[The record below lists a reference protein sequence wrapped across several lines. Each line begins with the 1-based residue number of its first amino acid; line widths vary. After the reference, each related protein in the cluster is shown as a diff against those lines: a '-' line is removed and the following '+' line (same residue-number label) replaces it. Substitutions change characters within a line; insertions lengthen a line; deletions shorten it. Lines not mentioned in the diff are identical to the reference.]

1 MKRFLFLMAIITLL
15 LSCSPSP
22 DKEDRFEIVTWNM
35 CEFFDYREDGDEYA
49 GWRES
54 DGWNDTKYNERI
66 KKCVMYMVSNFKD
79 ADVIVLEEVESSEV
93 LISLLEGGM
102 KKEGY
107 LYYGI
112 ASDDSNLSV
121 AFISRIKPVS
131 LRLLFVP
138 SARPMLSFDFNI
150 NGEMVRV
157 IGVHLRTRLKDE
169 NEEIRREEL
178 LMLKDEADNCD
189 FPLIVLGDFNIDP
202 VIHKEEMCDTREGET
217 TLPLTGDGS
226 RAFGGRLFSPYLD
239 YNSPLSGGTYYFEG
253 QWERLDNILLSSSF
267 FDGEGIEYEG
277 TTIIKGGDS
286 IDCSGRPLK
295 YDKSTGKGMSDHFA
309 LKSTFRL

>member
-1 MKRFLFLMAIITLL
+1 MMAIIPLL

-22 DKEDRFEIVTWNM
+22 DKEERFVIVTWNM
-35 CEFFDYREDGDEYA
+35 CEFFDSREDGGEYA

-54 DGWNDTKYNERI
+54 DGWNDAKYNERI
-66 KKCVMYMVSNFKD
+66 KKCVMYMVSNFMD

-107 LYYGI
+107 IYYGI
-112 ASDDSNLSV
+112 ASDESALSV

-138 SARPMLSFDFNI
+138 SSRPMLSLDFDI
-150 NGEMVRV
+150 NGEMVRI
-157 IGVHLRTRLKDE
+157 IGVHLRSRLKEE
-169 NEEIRREEL
+169 NKEIRREEL
-178 LMLKDEADNCD
+178 LMLKDEAEKCD
-189 FPLIVLGDFNIDP
+189 YPLIIIGDFNIDP
-202 VIHKEEMCDTREGET
+202 FIHKEEMCDTREGET

-226 RAFGGRLFSPYLD
+226 RAYGGRLFSPYLD
-239 YNSPLSGGTYYFEG
+239 YASPLIGGTYFFEG
-253 QWERLDNILLSSSF
+253 QWERLDNILLSSFF
-267 FDGEGIEYEG
+267 FDWEGIEYEG
-277 TTIIKGGDS
+277 TTIIKGGDAS
-286 IDCSGRPLK
+286 DYLGRPLK

-309 LKSTFRL
+309 LKSTFTI

>member
-1 MKRFLFLMAIITLL
+1 MMAIIPLL

-22 DKEDRFEIVTWNM
+22 DKEERFVIVTWNM
-35 CEFFDYREDGDEYA
+35 CEFFDSREDGGEYA

-54 DGWNDTKYNERI
+54 DGWNDAKYNERI
-66 KKCVMYMVSNFKD
+66 KKCVMYMVSNFMD

-107 LYYGI
+107 IYYGI
-112 ASDDSNLSV
+112 ASDESDLSV

-138 SARPMLSFDFNI
+138 SSRPMLSLDFDI
-150 NGEMVRV
+150 NGEMVRI
-157 IGVHLRTRLKDE
+157 IGVHLRSRLKEE
-169 NEEIRREEL
+169 NKEIRREEL
-178 LMLKDEADNCD
+178 LMLKDEAEKCD
-189 FPLIVLGDFNIDP
+189 CPLIIIGDFNIDP
-202 VIHKEEMCDTREGET
+202 FIHKEEMCDTREGET

-226 RAFGGRLFSPYLD
+226 RAYGGRLFSPYLD
-239 YNSPLSGGTYYFEG
+239 YASPLIGGTYFFEG
-253 QWERLDNILLSSSF
+253 QWERLDNILLSSFF
-267 FDGEGIEYEG
+267 FDWEGIEYEE
-277 TTIIKGGDS
+277 TTIIKGGDAS
-286 IDCSGRPLK
+286 DYLGRPLK

-309 LKSTFRL
+309 LKSIFTI

>member
-1 MKRFLFLMAIITLL
+1 MMAIIPLL

-22 DKEDRFEIVTWNM
+22 DKAERFVIVTWNM
-35 CEFFDYREDGDEYA
+35 CEFFDSREDGGEYA

-54 DGWNDTKYNERI
+54 DGWNDAKYNERI
-66 KKCVMYMVSNFKD
+66 KKCVMYMVSNFMD

-107 LYYGI
+107 IYYGI
-112 ASDDSNLSV
+112 ASDESDLSV

-138 SARPMLSFDFNI
+138 SSRPMLSLDFDI
-150 NGEMVRV
+150 NGEMVRI
-157 IGVHLRTRLKDE
+157 IGVHLRSRLKEE
-169 NEEIRREEL
+169 NKKIRREEL
-178 LMLKDEADNCD
+178 LMLKDEAEKCD
-189 FPLIVLGDFNIDP
+189 CPLIIIGDFNIDP
-202 VIHKEEMCDTREGET
+202 FIHKEEMCDTREGET

-226 RAFGGRLFSPYLD
+226 RAYGGRLFSPYLD
-239 YNSPLSGGTYYFEG
+239 YASPLIGGTYFFEG
-253 QWERLDNILLSSSF
+253 QWERLDNILLSSFF
-267 FDGEGIEYEG
+267 FDWEGIEYEG
-277 TTIIKGGDS
+277 TTIIKGGDAS
-286 IDCSGRPLK
+286 DYLGRPLK

-309 LKSTFRL
+309 LKSTFTI

>member
-1 MKRFLFLMAIITLL
+1 MMAIIPLL

-22 DKEDRFEIVTWNM
+22 DKEERFVIVTWNM
-35 CEFFDYREDGDEYA
+35 CEFFDSREDGGEYA

-54 DGWNDTKYNERI
+54 DGWNDAMYNERI
-66 KKCVMYMVSNFKD
+66 KKCVMYMVSNFMD

-107 LYYGI
+107 IYYGI
-112 ASDDSNLSV
+112 ASDESDLSV

-138 SARPMLSFDFNI
+138 SSRPMLSLDFDI
-150 NGEMVRV
+150 NGEMVRI
-157 IGVHLRTRLKDE
+157 IGVHLRSRLKEE
-169 NEEIRREEL
+169 NKEIRREEL
-178 LMLKDEADNCD
+178 LMLKDEAEKCD
-189 FPLIVLGDFNIDP
+189 CPLIIIGDFNIDP
-202 VIHKEEMCDTREGET
+202 FIHKEEMCDTREGET

-226 RAFGGRLFSPYLD
+226 RAYGGRLFSPYLD
-239 YNSPLSGGTYYFEG
+239 YASPLIGGTYFFEG
-253 QWERLDNILLSSSF
+253 QWERLDNILLSSFF
-267 FDGEGIEYEG
+267 FDWEGIEYEG
-277 TTIIKGGDS
+277 TTIIKGGDAS
-286 IDCSGRPLK
+286 DYLGRPLK

-309 LKSTFRL
+309 LKSTFTI

>member
-1 MKRFLFLMAIITLL
+1 MMAIIPLL

-22 DKEDRFEIVTWNM
+22 DKEERFVIVTWNM
-35 CEFFDYREDGDEYA
+35 CEFFDSREDGGEYA

-54 DGWNDTKYNERI
+54 DGWNDAKYNERI
-66 KKCVMYMVSNFKD
+66 KKCVMYMVSNFMD

-107 LYYGI
+107 IYYGI
-112 ASDDSNLSV
+112 ASDESDLSV

-138 SARPMLSFDFNI
+138 SSRPMLSLDFDI
-150 NGEMVRV
+150 NGEMVRI
-157 IGVHLRTRLKDE
+157 IGVHLRSRLKEE
-169 NEEIRREEL
+169 NKEIRREEL
-178 LMLKDEADNCD
+178 LMLKDEAEKCD
-189 FPLIVLGDFNIDP
+189 CPLIIIGDFNIDP
-202 VIHKEEMCDTREGET
+202 FIHKEEMCDTREGET

-226 RAFGGRLFSPYLD
+226 RAYGGRLFSPYLD
-239 YNSPLSGGTYYFEG
+239 YASPLMGGTYFFEG
-253 QWERLDNILLSSSF
+253 QWERLDNILLSSFF
-267 FDGEGIEYEG
+267 FDWEGIEYEG
-277 TTIIKGGDS
+277 TTIIKGGDAS
-286 IDCSGRPLK
+286 DYLGRPLK

-309 LKSTFRL
+309 LKSTFTI

>member
-1 MKRFLFLMAIITLL
+1 MMAIIPLL

-22 DKEDRFEIVTWNM
+22 DKEERFVIVTWNM
-35 CEFFDYREDGDEYA
+35 CEFFDFREDGGEYA

-54 DGWNDTKYNERI
+54 DGWNDAMYNERI
-66 KKCVMYMVSNFKD
+66 KKCVMYMVSNFMD

-107 LYYGI
+107 IYYGI
-112 ASDDSNLSV
+112 ASDESDLSV

-138 SARPMLSFDFNI
+138 SSRPMLSLDFDI
-150 NGEMVRV
+150 NGEMVRI
-157 IGVHLRTRLKDE
+157 IGVHLRSRLKEE
-169 NEEIRREEL
+169 NKEIRREEL
-178 LMLKDEADNCD
+178 LMLKDEAEKCD
-189 FPLIVLGDFNIDP
+189 CPIIIIGDFNIDP
-202 VIHKEEMCDTREGET
+202 FIHKEEMCDTREGET

-226 RAFGGRLFSPYLD
+226 RAYGGRLFSPYLD
-239 YNSPLSGGTYYFEG
+239 YASPLMGGTYFFEG
-253 QWERLDNILLSSSF
+253 QWERLDNILLSSFF
-267 FDGEGIEYEG
+267 FDWEGIEYEG
-277 TTIIKGGDS
+277 TTIIKGGDAS
-286 IDCSGRPLK
+286 DYLGRPLK

-309 LKSTFRL
+309 LKSTFTI

>member
-1 MKRFLFLMAIITLL
+1 MMAIIPLL

-22 DKEDRFEIVTWNM
+22 DKEERFVIVTWNM
-35 CEFFDYREDGDEYA
+35 CEFFDSREDGGEYA

-54 DGWNDTKYNERI
+54 DGWNDAKYNERI
-66 KKCVMYMVSNFKD
+66 KKCVMYMVSNFMD

-107 LYYGI
+107 IYYGI
-112 ASDDSNLSV
+112 ASDESDLSV

-138 SARPMLSFDFNI
+138 SSRPMLSLDFDI
-150 NGEMVRV
+150 NGEMVRI
-157 IGVHLRTRLKDE
+157 IGVHLRSRLKEE
-169 NEEIRREEL
+169 NKEIRREEL
-178 LMLKDEADNCD
+178 LMLKDEAEKCD
-189 FPLIVLGDFNIDP
+189 CPLIIIGDFNIDP
-202 VIHKEEMCDTREGET
+202 FIHKEEMCDTREGET

-226 RAFGGRLFSPYLD
+226 RAYGGRLFSPYLD
-239 YNSPLSGGTYYFEG
+239 YASPLIGGTYFFEG
-253 QWERLDNILLSSSF
+253 QWERLDNILLSSFF
-267 FDGEGIEYEG
+267 FDWEGIEYEG
-277 TTIIKGGDS
+277 TTIIKGGDAS
-286 IDCSGRPLK
+286 DYLGRPLK

-309 LKSTFRL
+309 LKSTFTI

>member
-1 MKRFLFLMAIITLL
+1 MMAIIPLL

-22 DKEDRFEIVTWNM
+22 DKEERFVIVTWNR
-35 CEFFDYREDGDEYA
+35 CEFFDSREDGGEYA

-54 DGWNDTKYNERI
+54 DGWNDAKYNERI
-66 KKCVMYMVSNFKD
+66 KKCVMYMVSNFMD

-107 LYYGI
+107 IYYGI
-112 ASDDSNLSV
+112 ASDESDLSV

-138 SARPMLSFDFNI
+138 SSRPMLSLDFDI
-150 NGEMVRV
+150 NGEMVRI
-157 IGVHLRTRLKDE
+157 IGVHLRSRLKEE
-169 NEEIRREEL
+169 NKEIRREEL
-178 LMLKDEADNCD
+178 LMLKDEAEKCD
-189 FPLIVLGDFNIDP
+189 CPLIIIGDFNIDP
-202 VIHKEEMCDTREGET
+202 FIHKEEMCDTREGET

-226 RAFGGRLFSPYLD
+226 RAYGGRLFSPYLD
-239 YNSPLSGGTYYFEG
+239 YASPLIGGTYFFEG
-253 QWERLDNILLSSSF
+253 QWERLDNILLSSFF
-267 FDGEGIEYEG
+267 FDWEGIEYEG
-277 TTIIKGGDS
+277 TTIIKGGDAS
-286 IDCSGRPLK
+286 DYLGRPLK

-309 LKSTFRL
+309 LKSTFTI

>member
-1 MKRFLFLMAIITLL
+1 MMAIIPLL

-22 DKEDRFEIVTWNM
+22 DKEERFVIVTWNM
-35 CEFFDYREDGDEYA
+35 CEFFDSREDGGEYA

-54 DGWNDTKYNERI
+54 DGWNDAKYNERI
-66 KKCVMYMVSNFKD
+66 KKCVMYMVSNFMD

-107 LYYGI
+107 IYYGI
-112 ASDDSNLSV
+112 ASDESDLSV
-121 AFISRIKPVS
+121 AFISRIKPLS

-138 SARPMLSFDFNI
+138 SSRPMLSLDFDI
-150 NGEMVRV
+150 NGEMVRI
-157 IGVHLRTRLKDE
+157 IGVHLRSRLKEE

-178 LMLKDEADNCD
+178 LMLKDEAEKCD
-189 FPLIVLGDFNIDP
+189 CPLIIIGDFNIDP
-202 VIHKEEMCDTREGET
+202 FIHKEEMCDTREGET

-226 RAFGGRLFSPYLD
+226 RAYGGRLFSPYLD
-239 YNSPLSGGTYYFEG
+239 YASPLIGGTYFFEG
-253 QWERLDNILLSSSF
+253 QWERLDNILLSSFF
-267 FDGEGIEYEG
+267 FDWEGIEYEG
-277 TTIIKGGDS
+277 TTIIKGGDAS
-286 IDCSGRPLK
+286 DYLGRPLK

-309 LKSTFRL
+309 LKSTFTI

>member
-1 MKRFLFLMAIITLL
+1 MMAIIPLL

-22 DKEDRFEIVTWNM
+22 DKEERFVIVTWNM
-35 CEFFDYREDGDEYA
+35 CEFFDSREDGGEYA

-54 DGWNDTKYNERI
+54 DGWNDAKYNERI
-66 KKCVMYMVSNFKD
+66 KKCVMYMVSNFMD

-107 LYYGI
+107 IYYGI
-112 ASDDSNLSV
+112 ASDESDLSV

-138 SARPMLSFDFNI
+138 SSRPMLSLDFDI
-150 NGEMVRV
+150 NGEMVRI
-157 IGVHLRTRLKDE
+157 IGVHLRSRLKEE

-178 LMLKDEADNCD
+178 LMLKDEAEKCD
-189 FPLIVLGDFNIDP
+189 CPLIIIGDFNIDP
-202 VIHKEEMCDTREGET
+202 FIHKEEMCDTREGET

-226 RAFGGRLFSPYLD
+226 IAYGGRLFSPYLD
-239 YNSPLSGGTYYFEG
+239 YASPLIGGTYFFEG
-253 QWERLDNILLSSSF
+253 QWERLDNILLSSFF
-267 FDGEGIEYEG
+267 FDWEGIEYEG
-277 TTIIKGGDS
+277 TTIIKGGDAS
-286 IDCSGRPLK
+286 DYLGRPLK
-295 YDKSTGKGMSDHFA
+295 YDKSTGKGVSDHFA
-309 LKSTFRL
+309 LKSTFTI

>member
-1 MKRFLFLMAIITLL
+1 MMAIIPLL

-22 DKEDRFEIVTWNM
+22 DKEERFVIVTWNM
-35 CEFFDYREDGDEYA
+35 CEFFDSREDGGEYA

-54 DGWNDTKYNERI
+54 DGWNDAKYNERI
-66 KKCVMYMVSNFKD
+66 KKCVMYMVSNFMD

-107 LYYGI
+107 IYYGI
-112 ASDDSNLSV
+112 ASDESDLSV

-138 SARPMLSFDFNI
+138 SSRPMLSLDFDI
-150 NGEMVRV
+150 NGEMVRI
-157 IGVHLRTRLKDE
+157 IGVHLRSRLKEE

-178 LMLKDEADNCD
+178 LMLKDEAEKCD
-189 FPLIVLGDFNIDP
+189 CPLIIIGDFNIDP

-226 RAFGGRLFSPYLD
+226 RAYGGRLFSPYLD
-239 YNSPLSGGTYYFEG
+239 YASPLIGGTYFFEG
-253 QWERLDNILLSSSF
+253 QWERLDNILLSSFF
-267 FDGEGIEYEG
+267 FDWEGIEYEG
-277 TTIIKGGDS
+277 TTIIKGGDAS
-286 IDCSGRPLK
+286 DYLGRPLK

-309 LKSTFRL
+309 LKSTFTI

>member
-1 MKRFLFLMAIITLL
+1 
-15 LSCSPSP
+15 
-22 DKEDRFEIVTWNM
+22 
-35 CEFFDYREDGDEYA
+35 
-49 GWRES
+49 
-54 DGWNDTKYNERI
+54 
-66 KKCVMYMVSNFKD
+66 MYMVSNFKD
-79 ADVIVLEEVESSEV
+79 ADVIVLEEVESNEV

-112 ASDDSNLSV
+112 ASDDGALSV

-138 SARPMLSFDFNI
+138 SARPMLSLDFNV

-157 IGVHLRTRLKDE
+157 IGVHLRSRLKDE

-226 RAFGGRLFSPYLD
+226 RAYGGRLFSPYLD

-286 IDCSGRPLK
+286 IDYSGRPLK

>member
-1 MKRFLFLMAIITLL
+1 MMAIIPLL

-22 DKEDRFEIVTWNM
+22 DKEERFVIVTWNM
-35 CEFFDYREDGDEYA
+35 CEFFDSREDGGEYA

-54 DGWNDTKYNERI
+54 DGWNDAKYNERI
-66 KKCVMYMVSNFKD
+66 KKCVMYMVSNFMD

-107 LYYGI
+107 IYYGI
-112 ASDDSNLSV
+112 ASDESDLSV

-138 SARPMLSFDFNI
+138 SSRPMLSLDFDI
-150 NGEMVRV
+150 NGEMVRI
-157 IGVHLRTRLKDE
+157 IGVHLRSRLKEE
-169 NEEIRREEL
+169 NKEIRREEL
-178 LMLKDEADNCD
+178 LMLKDEAEKCD
-189 FPLIVLGDFNIDP
+189 CPLIIIGDFNIDP
-202 VIHKEEMCDTREGET
+202 FIHKEEMCDTREGET

-226 RAFGGRLFSPYLD
+226 RAYGGRLFSPYLD
-239 YNSPLSGGTYYFEG
+239 YASPLIGGTYFFEG
-253 QWERLDNILLSSSF
+253 QWERLDNILLSSFF
-267 FDGEGIEYEG
+267 FDWEGIEYEG
-277 TTIIKGGDS
+277 TMIIKGGDAS
-286 IDCSGRPLK
+286 DYLGRPLK

-309 LKSTFRL
+309 LKSTFTI

>member
-1 MKRFLFLMAIITLL
+1 MMAIIPLL

-22 DKEDRFEIVTWNM
+22 DKEERFVIVTWNM
-35 CEFFDYREDGDEYA
+35 CEFFDSREDGGEYA

-54 DGWNDTKYNERI
+54 DGWNDAKYNERI
-66 KKCVMYMVSNFKD
+66 KKCVMYMVSNFMD

-93 LISLLEGGM
+93 LISLLECGM

-107 LYYGI
+107 IYYGI
-112 ASDDSNLSV
+112 ASDESDLSV

-138 SARPMLSFDFNI
+138 SSRPMLSLDFII
-150 NGEMVRV
+150 NGEMVRI
-157 IGVHLRTRLKDE
+157 IGVHLRSRLKEE

-178 LMLKDEADNCD
+178 LMLKDEAEKCD
-189 FPLIVLGDFNIDP
+189 CPLIIIGDFNIDP
-202 VIHKEEMCDTREGET
+202 FIHKEEMCDTREGET

-226 RAFGGRLFSPYLD
+226 RAYGGRLFSPYLD
-239 YNSPLSGGTYYFEG
+239 YASPLMGGTYFFEG
-253 QWERLDNILLSSSF
+253 QWERLDNILLSSFF
-267 FDGEGIEYEG
+267 FDWEGIEYEG
-277 TTIIKGGDS
+277 TTIIKGGDAS
-286 IDCSGRPLK
+286 DYLGRPLK

-309 LKSTFRL
+309 LKSTFTI

>member
-1 MKRFLFLMAIITLL
+1 MMAIIPLL

-22 DKEDRFEIVTWNM
+22 DKEERFVIVTWNM
-35 CEFFDYREDGDEYA
+35 CEFFDSREDGGEYA

-54 DGWNDTKYNERI
+54 DGWNDAKYNERI
-66 KKCVMYMVSNFKD
+66 KKCVMYMVSNFMD

-107 LYYGI
+107 IYYGI
-112 ASDDSNLSV
+112 ASDESDLSV

-138 SARPMLSFDFNI
+138 SSRPMLSLDFDI
-150 NGEMVRV
+150 NGEMVKI
-157 IGVHLRTRLKDE
+157 IGVHLRSRLKEE

-178 LMLKDEADNCD
+178 LMLKDEAEKCD
-189 FPLIVLGDFNIDP
+189 CPLIIIGDFNIDP
-202 VIHKEEMCDTREGET
+202 FIHKEEMCDTREGET

-226 RAFGGRLFSPYLD
+226 RAYGGRLFSPYLD
-239 YNSPLSGGTYYFEG
+239 YASPLMGGTYFFEG
-253 QWERLDNILLSSSF
+253 QWERLDNILLSSFF
-267 FDGEGIEYEG
+267 FDWEGIEYEG
-277 TTIIKGGDS
+277 TTIIKGGDAS
-286 IDCSGRPLK
+286 DYLGRPLK

-309 LKSTFRL
+309 LKSTFTI

>member
-1 MKRFLFLMAIITLL
+1 MMAIIPLL

-22 DKEDRFEIVTWNM
+22 DKEERFVIVTWNM
-35 CEFFDYREDGDEYA
+35 CEFFDSREDGGEYA

-54 DGWNDTKYNERI
+54 DGWNDAKYNERI
-66 KKCVMYMVSNFKD
+66 KKCVMYMVSNFMD

-107 LYYGI
+107 IYYGI
-112 ASDDSNLSV
+112 ASDESDLSV

-138 SARPMLSFDFNI
+138 SSRPMLSLDFDI
-150 NGEMVRV
+150 NGEMVRI
-157 IGVHLRTRLKDE
+157 IGVHLRSRLKEE
-169 NEEIRREEL
+169 NKKIRREEL
-178 LMLKDEADNCD
+178 LMLKDEAEKCD
-189 FPLIVLGDFNIDP
+189 CPLIIIGDFNIDP
-202 VIHKEEMCDTREGET
+202 FIHKEEMCDTREGET

-226 RAFGGRLFSPYLD
+226 RAYGGRLFSPYLD
-239 YNSPLSGGTYYFEG
+239 YASPLIGGTYFFEG
-253 QWERLDNILLSSSF
+253 QWERLDNILLSSFF
-267 FDGEGIEYEG
+267 FDWEGIEYEG
-277 TTIIKGGDS
+277 TTIIKGGDAS
-286 IDCSGRPLK
+286 DYLGRPLK

-309 LKSTFRL
+309 LKSTFTI